1 MKSVIG
7 VMKTQSSSVN
17 SASGFVSKLGG
28 QINGILHGF
37 DRLRLRGT
45 LRQLY
50 CPAVMEAYL
59 GAQHLMYRDFAAMAE
74 QATGKVKAAAE
85 ALAARLSRPLIYLTP
100 NCQSKEALARQVAEQ
115 DSIER
120 GLIAVFKTI
129 EPCQSHALRR
139 KADGSGFEFRLEV
152 RKCLHFYFYFEHE
165 RFGFMHVRLQSWFP
179 FEVDLCINGR
189 HWLARQLDKEG
200 VAYRKRENALV
211 WVEDMAAAQRLLDRQ
226 KEIDWQKE
234 LDKLLKLTH
243 PASAEICRPLNLQYY
258 WSVSQSEYA
267 TDLLFKRPEDLARIY
282 PSLVHHALRSFSSP
296 DVMRFL
302 GHKVPAQSG
311 RVHRHFEGEVVSD
324 LKDRPEGIRVKHR
337 LNGNSI
343 KLYDK
348 HGSVLRVETT
358 INHPKE
364 FRVFRRREGDPKG
377 GRAWRVMRRGI
388 GDLARRAKVCHASNQ
403 RYLQALGAAST
414 VVPLFEW
421 TAQVC
426 RPIKRKGRRYRA
438 LNPFSPADAALLQAV
453 SRGEFAINGFRN
465 RDLCQLLHP
474 GRAPKDIKKKQAR
487 ATGRQIRLLRMHGLL
502 AKVSHTHRYV
512 LTEKGRSTIT
522 ALLAAQQANA
532 QQLTQFAA

>member
-1 MKSVIG
+1 
-7 VMKTQSSSVN
+7 MKTQCTLLN
-17 SASGFVSKLGG
+17 SASSFVSKLGG
-28 QINGILHGF
+28 QISGILHGF

-50 CPAVMEAYL
+50 CPAVMEAYM

-74 QATGKVKAAAE
+74 RATDKVKAASE
-85 ALAARLSRPLIYLTP
+85 AFAARLSRPLIYL
-100 NCQSKEALARQVAEQ
+100 NSNSQSKEALARQVAEQ
-115 DSIER
+115 DSIDR
-120 GLIAVFKTI
+120 GLIAVFKAV
-129 EPCQSHALRR
+129 EPCWSHTIRR

-179 FEVDLCINGR
+179 FEVELCLNGR
-189 HWLARQLDKEG
+189 HWLARQLDKAG

-211 WVEDMAAAQRLLDRQ
+211 WVEDMAAAQRLLDQQ

-234 LDKLLKLTH
+234 LEKLLRLIH
-243 PASAEICRPLNLQYY
+243 PASMEICRPLALQYY

-267 TDLLFKRPEDLARIY
+267 TDVLFNRPEDLARIY

-302 GHKVPAQSG
+302 GHKVPTKSG
-311 RVHRHFEGEVVSD
+311 RVDPRFKGEVVSD

-337 LNGNSI
+337 LDGNSI

-348 HGSVLRVETT
+348 QGSVLRVETT

-364 FRVFRRREGDPKG
+364 FRVYRRAEGDPKG
-377 GRAWRVMRRGI
+377 ARAWRVMRRGV
-388 GDLARRAKVCHASNQ
+388 GDMARRAEVCKASNQ
-403 RYLQALGAAST
+403 RYLQALSATSN

-421 TAQVC
+421 TTRVC
-426 RPIKRKGRRYRA
+426 RPIKRQGRRYRA
-438 LNPFSPADAALLQAV
+438 LNPFSVTDAALLQAV
-453 SRGEFAINGFRN
+453 NRGEFAINGFRN
-465 RDLCQLLHP
+465 RDLRQLLHP
-474 GRAPKDIKKKQAR
+474 GRFPKEIKKKHAR
-487 ATGRQIRLLRMHGLL
+487 STGRQIRLLRMHGLL

-512 LTEKGRSTIT
+512 LTEKGRHTIT
-522 ALLAAQQANA
+522 ALLAAQQANT
-532 QQLTQFAA
+532 QQLTQLAA